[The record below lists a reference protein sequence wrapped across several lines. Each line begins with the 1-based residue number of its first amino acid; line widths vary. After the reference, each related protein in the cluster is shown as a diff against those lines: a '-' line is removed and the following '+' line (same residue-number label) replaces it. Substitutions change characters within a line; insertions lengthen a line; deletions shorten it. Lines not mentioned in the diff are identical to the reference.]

1 MDNDKINTNALWVV
15 VAVTV
20 TVGIISAAA
29 NYLKST
35 YGIDLHI

>member
-1 MDNDKINTNALWVV
+1 MDNDKINANALWVV
-15 VAVTV
+15 VVVTV
-20 TVGIISAAA
+20 VIAIISATA